1 VVGRLFDAYMA
12 SGDMPG
18 RWGAAY
24 REAAA
29 GEQRARIVGD
39 FVAGMTDPFALD
51 EYARLFDERPDFR

>member
-1 VVGRLFDAYMA
+1 MA